1 MKKNLVSLVS
11 LALLA
16 GLVSMTSCKKENTLG
31 NGTQFHATMEGC
43 TMQNGKTTL
52 NGTALEW
59 VSGDQIAVYG
69 TAGCGIYTATPQ
81 NPATVAEF
89 DNVSGETG
97 NAPFRAFYPASLTT
111 DGVNITLPSTQTY
124 VDGSINEFPMYAESS
139 NEELSFKNLCGVL
152 KLHLTKAN
160 TSISTITITTANE
173 INGTFSVNYNGGAPE
188 LEHVSGGTNTATLTC
203 TIPQSI
209 AEGKYFYIYLPEGS
223 YTGLQIEMNT
233 NDNRY
238 CVKTANTAI
247 VVNRSRYTPIT
258 LGANDLDFVEPLPQG
273 ALPGLFTINANGDQ
287 VRFSQGNL
295 QYQASTSTWRFAEHQ
310 YDFVGG
316 VDQYGEQFGNV
327 YEEGVQC
334 QNNLISSAY
343 TGWIDL
349 FSFGCSGWNNGS
361 TTFAPDNTGSTYDIN
376 YFPSDGEYYDDNGQ
390 RISLTGEHAEAD
402 WAWHNPIQ
410 NGGNQ
415 AHMWRTMTEYEWDYL
430 LFNRTASTIN
440 GVQNARFAKARV
452 NGVAGLILF
461 PDIYTQPSDVPAP
474 TTYSINVAEAE
485 AWASNSRSYNSYTIV
500 QWSKMENNRAVFLP
514 GSGCRGNNRNF
525 EGIGWSGYQMD
536 PRSTTLGYYW
546 TSTIGDWSASAPG
559 DGCALHFRFNAL
571 QTTGSVWVRTYP
583 LRRWHG
589 LAVRPVIDMN

>member
-81 NPATVAEF
+81 NPTTVAEF

-139 NEELSFKNLCGVL
+139 NEELSFKNLCGAL

-295 QYQASTSTWRFAEHQ
+295 QYQASTDTWRFATNQ
-310 YDFVGG
+310 YDYVGG
-316 VDQYGEQFGNV
+316 TIVNGVMMGNV
-327 YEEGVQC
+327 YENGVLC
-334 QNNLISSAY
+334 NNELVSPTYS
-343 TGWIDL
+343 GWIDL
-349 FSFGCSGWNNGS
+349 FEWGTGNNPTLRVPVEVARVWSFVDWGTN
-361 TTFAPDNTGSTYDIN
+361 A
-376 YFPSDGEYYDDNGQ
+376 
-390 RISLTGEHAEAD
+390 IS
-402 WAWHNPIQ
+402 
-410 NGGNQ
+410 NGGNE
-415 AHMWRTMTEYEWDYL
+415 ADIWRTPTSEEWCYILHERTNHDNL
-430 LFNRTASTIN
+430 LAPATIN
-440 GVQNARFAKARV
+440 GVPGIVLLPDNWELPTGCHFNVPTSADYYV
-452 NGVAGLILF
+452 NGSTHILTAN
-461 PDIYTQPSDVPAP
+461 YSLN
-474 TTYSINVAEAE
+474 TYSLTD
-485 AWASNSRSYNSYTIV
+485 WAVMDSAG
-500 QWSKMENNRAVFLP
+500 AVFL
-514 GSGCRGNNRNF
+514 
-525 EGIGWSGYQMD
+525 EAA
-536 PRSTTLGYYW
+536 STTRDHGSSDLFYNHTGWIDYIPFGYYW
-546 TSTIGDWSASAPG
+546 SSSNQYSYTWGEGWSTSTWHSYVVAINDYICAGKSGYPSISATQHSSFYQRI
-559 DGCALHFRFNAL
+559 DKGC
-571 QTTGSVWVRTYP
+571 SVRLIQDV
-583 LRRWHG
+583 
-589 LAVRPVIDMN
+589 D